1 MRLMNPMSQP
11 RFVSVG
17 LSPSLSPSLSR
28 VVAPYPY
35 PYPYP
40 YLYPYPYP
48 FLCRGLFPALD
59 SDSGSGRPYAH
70 GSEAEYPTTS
80 PCR

>member
-17 LSPSLSPSLSR
+17 LSPSLSPSLFR

-35 PYPYP
+35 PYPC
-40 YLYPYPYP
+40 LYPSPYP

-59 SDSGSGRPYAH
+59 SDSDFDSGRPYAH

-80 PCR
+80 RCQ